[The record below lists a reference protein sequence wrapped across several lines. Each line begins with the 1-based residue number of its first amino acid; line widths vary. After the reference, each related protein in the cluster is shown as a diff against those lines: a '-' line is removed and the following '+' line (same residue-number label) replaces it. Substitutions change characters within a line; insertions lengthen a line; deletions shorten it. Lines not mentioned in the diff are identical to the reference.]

1 MGILKGGTDMKTCP
15 EVIEAIASGLPRD
28 AETEHHIAECPDCAL
43 FLRMSAL
50 ENTGG
55 AEVPAHLDAAI
66 LAEARRHAA
75 HRTFRLWKIALPIA
89 ASFAVAFGL
98 AFYSLMPSVPEKT
111 DAPAVVAQ
119 TPSLFDYDDSL
130 IALSCDVADGAQLL
144 SCADEFTNQ
153 GVQTI

>member
-28 AETEHHIAECPDCAL
+28 AETERHIAECPDCAL
-43 FLRMSAL
+43 FLRMSSL
-50 ENTGG
+50 ETAGRT
-55 AEVPAHLDAAI
+55 EVPAHLDAAI

-98 AFYSLMPSVPEKT
+98 AFYSLMPSEPEKT
-111 DAPAVVAQ
+111 DAPAVAQ
-119 TPSLFDYDDSL
+119 TTPSLFDYNDSL
-130 IALSCDVADGAQLL
+130 ISLSCDVADGAQLL
-144 SCADEFTNQ
+144 SYADEFTNQ

>member
-1 MGILKGGTDMKTCP
+1 MKTCP
-15 EVIEAIASGLPRD
+15 EVIEAIASGLPCD
-28 AETEHHIAECPDCAL
+28 AETERHIAECPDCAL

-66 LAEARRHAA
+66 LAEAHRHAA
-75 HRTFRLWKIALPIA
+75 RRTFRLWKIALPIA

-98 AFYSLMPSVPEKT
+98 AFYSLMPSVPEKPE
-111 DAPAVVAQ
+111 APAVAQ
-119 TPSLFDYDDSL
+119 TVPSLFDYDDSL

>member
-1 MGILKGGTDMKTCP
+1 MKTCP

-28 AETEHHIAECPDCAL
+28 AETERHIAECPDCAL

-50 ENTGG
+50 ENTGN

-98 AFYSLMPSVPEKT
+98 AFYSLMPSVPEKPE
-111 DAPAVVAQ
+111 APAVAQ

>member
-28 AETEHHIAECPDCAL
+28 AETERHIAECPDCAL

-66 LAEARRHAA
+66 LAEVRRHAA

>member
-1 MGILKGGTDMKTCP
+1 MKTCP

-28 AETEHHIAECPDCAL
+28 AETELHIAECPDCAL

-98 AFYSLMPSVPEKT
+98 AFYSLMPSVPEKPE
-111 DAPAVVAQ
+111 APAVAQ
-119 TPSLFDYDDSL
+119 TVPSLFDYDDSL

>member
-1 MGILKGGTDMKTCP
+1 MKTCP

>member
-28 AETEHHIAECPDCAL
+28 AETERHIAECPDCAL

>member
-1 MGILKGGTDMKTCP
+1 MKTCP

-28 AETEHHIAECPDCAL
+28 AETERHIAECPDCAL

-50 ENTGG
+50 ENTGN
-55 AEVPAHLDAAI
+55 AEVPAHLDTAI

-75 HRTFRLWKIALPIA
+75 RRTFRLWKIALPIA

-98 AFYSLMPSVPEKT
+98 AFYSLMPSVPEKPE
-111 DAPAVVAQ
+111 APAVVQ

>member
-50 ENTGG
+50 ENTGD

-144 SCADEFTNQ
+144 SCTDEFTNQ